1 MVQRIDIIKLNKINE
16 LENYW
21 AGFYDSLMLFA
32 QISGQLLREGEGRVM
47 GVYNHCLS
55 LYNKGLDCIRELR
68 DSVDEEKS
76 AEIIKVS
83 HILINQAEE
92 MKKSELKVI

>member
-1 MVQRIDIIKLNKINE
+1 MVQRIDIRKLNKINE

-47 GVYNHCLS
+47 GIYNHCLS
-55 LYNKGLDCIRELR
+55 LL
-68 DSVDEEKS
+68 
-76 AEIIKVS
+76 
-83 HILINQAEE
+83 
-92 MKKSELKVI
+92 